1 MLATRVRQP
10 GAAYIAA
17 VNRPV
22 IPGNDG
28 MPEAFRVRF
37 ETSRG
42 DFVVEARPSWAP
54 HGVDRF
60 HELVSGGFFDGCRFF
75 RVLDGFVAQFGISG
89 DPITSAAWR
98 RRTIPDDPV
107 VESNQRGRVTFAMA
121 GPGSRTTQLFIN
133 IGDNSGLDAMGFA
146 PIGEVVAGME
156 RVDELYAA
164 YGEGAPR
171 GGGPD
176 QGRIQREGEAYLA
189 REFPR
194 LDVIRRTAVVP
205 PA

>member
-1 MLATRVRQP
+1 MRVT
-10 GAAYIAA
+10 GSGGAYIPWMD
-17 VNRPV
+17 RSTHS
-22 IPGNDG
+22 GHDG
-28 MPEAFRVRF
+28 VPETFRVRF

-42 DFVVEARPSWAP
+42 DFVVEARRSWAP

-60 HELVSGGFFDGCRFF
+60 HELVAAGFFDGCRFF

-89 DPITSAAWR
+89 DPLTSAAWR
-98 RRTIPDDPV
+98 RRAIPDDPV
-107 VESNQRGRVTFAMA
+107 VESNRRGRVTFAMA

-133 IGDNSGLDAMGFA
+133 IGDNRGLDAMGFA
-146 PIGEVVAGME
+146 PIADVVEGME
-156 RVDELYAA
+156 RVDELFAA

-194 LDVIRRTAVVP
+194 LDAIRRTTVVP

>member
-1 MLATRVRQP
+1 MSRRPDGSAS
-10 GAAYIAA
+10 YIGG
-17 VNRPV
+17 VNEPV
-22 IPGNDG
+22 SPAGDG
-28 MPEAFRVRF
+28 VPEIFRVRF
-37 ETSRG
+37 ETTRG
-42 DFVVEARPSWAP
+42 DFVVEARRSWAP

-60 HELVSGGFFDGCRFF
+60 HALVADGFFKGCRFF
-75 RVLDGFVAQFGISG
+75 RVLDGFVAQFGING
-89 DPITSAAWR
+89 DPVTSAAWR

-107 VESNQRGRVTFAMA
+107 VESNRRGRVTFAMA

-133 IGDNSGLDAMGFA
+133 IGDNAGLDAMGFA
-146 PIGEVVAGME
+146 PIAEVVEGME
-156 RVDELYAA
+156 RVDKLYAS

-194 LDVIRRTAVVP
+194 LDAIQRTAVVP
-205 PA
+205 PV